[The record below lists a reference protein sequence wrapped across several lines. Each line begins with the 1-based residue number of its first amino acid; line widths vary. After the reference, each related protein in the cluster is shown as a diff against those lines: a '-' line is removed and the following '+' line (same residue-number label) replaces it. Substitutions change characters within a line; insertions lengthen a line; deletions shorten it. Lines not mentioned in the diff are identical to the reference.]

1 MISWYYWTRRLAY
14 LSFALGLILVAADKM
29 SQADIS
35 RWMRV
40 GFGFFIAAFCLLL
53 LSQAIWVLLIL
64 RRNSG
69 AGGVTEEDEE
79 DESGEDESGNSRP
92 TSGS

>member
-14 LSFALGLILVAADKM
+14 LSFALGLVLVAADKM
-29 SQADIS
+29 SEAGIS
-35 RWMRV
+35 RWMHA
-40 GFGFFIAAFCLLL
+40 GFGFFIAAFGLLL
-53 LSQAIWVLLIL
+53 ASQAIWVLLIL

-69 AGGVTEEDEE
+69 ASRRDEEEDGDTEED
-79 DESGEDESGNSRP
+79 DTGESRP

>member
-1 MISWYYWTRRLAY
+1 MISWYYWTRRSAY
-14 LSFALGLILVAADKM
+14 LSFALGLVLVAADKM
-29 SQADIS
+29 SQAGIS

-40 GFGFFIAAFCLLL
+40 GFGFFIAAFGLLL

-69 AGGVTEEDEE
+69 GGRRHEEEDDSE
-79 DESGEDESGNSRP
+79 EDESGNSTP